1 MSTYRDLTQVVQ
13 TSHFL
18 RDASTPAELRERLNA
33 AAQEMLEVLETIEND
48 DGIVPGWL
56 WNRIQDVVRKAGGRP
71 K

>member
-1 MSTYRDLTQVVQ
+1 MSNHKDLTQVVQ

-18 RDASTPAELRERLNA
+18 REAATPSELRERLNA

-48 DGIVPGWL
+48 TGIVPEWL
-56 WNRIQDVVRKAGGRP
+56 WRRIQDVVRKAGGRS